1 MSNIS
6 RVSVFSKVVNE
17 NNEFNDKACQALLG
31 DYCDNFISLC
41 DHLKIM
47 QENIE
52 SVGLTEL
59 KPATHKVL
67 FKVCT
72 KDGTTMEIET

>member
-1 MSNIS
+1 MNQVS
-6 RVSVFSKVVNE
+6 RISVFSKVVNE
-17 NNEFNDKACQALLG
+17 NNEFNEDVCQALLG
-31 DYCDNFISLC
+31 DYYDNFISLC

-47 QENIE
+47 HENIE

-59 KPATHKVL
+59 KPATHKVM

>member
-1 MSNIS
+1 MNRVS
-6 RVSVFSKVVNE
+6 RISVFSKVVNE
-17 NNEFNDKACQALLG
+17 NNEFNEDVCQALLG
-31 DYCDNFISLC
+31 DYYDNFISLC

-47 QENIE
+47 HENIE

-59 KPATHKVL
+59 KPATHKVM